1 MSLALEPLGAR
12 LDTPSRSS
20 ELASYEQAFQYAW
33 ERPFQWLHDLM
44 ETFTGIGVV
53 VGAPALIW
61 FTFVGLIYGFC
72 ALAAV
77 VLPKPAPPLVP
88 DWYESTYYEID
99 NAETWVLGSL
109 GAAELDAAS

>member
-1 MSLALEPLGAR
+1 MHERGKKCVFA
-12 LDTPSRSS
+12 TPSTT
-20 ELASYEQAFQYAW
+20 A
-33 ERPFQWLHDLM
+33 
-44 ETFTGIGVV
+44 
-53 VGAPALIW
+53 